1 MNFYKL
7 SLEEVLEKLKTDK
20 KGLSK
25 QEAKKRLEIDGPNK
39 LVEAK
44 KESKLLKFFNQ
55 FKNLMIIVL
64 LIAAIV
70 SFLISYLNKESY
82 IDSIIILLIVFINAI
97 LGFME
102 ELKADQ
108 AIEALKKMQTT
119 KVKVR
124 RDNEIIYLN
133 SEELV
138 IGDIVLLEAGDKI
151 SADARLISVKSLK
164 VDEASLTGESVA
176 VLKTTDPILEDM
188 SLNNRTNMVYAGTNV
203 VYGKGECI
211 VTETGMSTE
220 IGKIASSLNNTKI
233 ELTPLQKKI
242 NGISKVL
249 TIIISIVIL
258 AMFIVSIMKD
268 MPLKESLLLAISL
281 AVAAIPEG
289 LPAVITIILSLGM
302 SSLAKKKAIVRKI
315 NSVETLGCTEIICTD
330 KTGTITENK
339 MKLVL
344 LYYDFEPFKD
354 DHSLDKDSLFLYNLA
369 LNNDVNENEK
379 GLVGDPTEIA
389 IMNYLNSFIDS
400 KKLKEKYPR
409 IDEIPFDSERKM
421 MSVIVVIDNKKYL
434 FTKGSYDSVMKH
446 CTKIINSGKITV
458 LDNKIREKL
467 NLVEKENSSKALRLL
482 AYAYKELKNEKMSED
497 DLIFQG
503 LVGEIDPPRKDVK
516 ESIEL
521 CKSAHIKPIMITGD
535 SLNTAIAIAK
545 DSGILTNEEEAIT
558 GEELDQLSEEELYQ
572 NIDKYCV
579 YARVSPMNK
588 LAIVNAWKKHDKV
601 VAMTGDGV
609 NDAPAI
615 KASDIGIGMGITGTE
630 VSKSVADI
638 ILVDDSFST
647 IVSAVKEGRR
657 IFDNIRNVITYL
669 LIGNITEVITVFV
682 GLICGYTIFVPIQL
696 LFINLITDSIPAIS
710 LAFEQADSDIMK
722 REVRKKNSSFFTPFL
737 ISKILVS
744 SCLKSIAILFIY
756 FLNLHLN
763 GPETARTM
771 SFICLMILEL
781 CFAYSCKNIK
791 KPVISSKILNNKK
804 LNISILILLLIGIVI
819 YITPIKFLFNLTT
832 ISSMEFLYCL
842 MVVLVMIVI
851 DELLKQ
857 VLSKKFKD

>member
-7 SLEEVLEKLKTDK
+7 SLEETWKELKVDK
-20 KGLSK
+20 QGLSTD
-25 QEAKKRLEIDGPNK
+25 EAQKRLEKDGPNRLK
-39 LVEAK
+39 EGK
-44 KESKLLKFFNQ
+44 KESKFLKFLSQ
-55 FKNLMIIVL
+55 FKNLMIVVL

-70 SFLISYLNKESY
+70 SFVISYLNKDSY
-82 IDSIIILLIVFINAI
+82 IDSIIILLIVFIDAV
-97 LGFME
+97 LGFIE

-124 RDNEIIYLN
+124 RNNEIIYLN

-138 IGDIVLLEAGDKI
+138 RGDIVLLESGDKI
-151 SADARLISVKSLK
+151 AADARLISVKSLK

-176 VLKTTDPILEDM
+176 VLKTIDPIKEDV
-188 SLNNRTNMVYAGTNV
+188 SLSGRTNMVYAGTNV
-203 VYGKGECI
+203 VYGKGECL
-211 VTETGMSTE
+211 VTEIGMATE
-220 IGKIASSLNNTKI
+220 IGKIASSLDDTKI
-233 ELTPLQKKI
+233 ELTPLQKKM

-258 AMFIVSIMKD
+258 AMFIVSIIKD
-268 MPLKESLLLAISL
+268 MPLTEALLLAISL

-302 SSLAKKKAIVRKI
+302 SSLAKKKAIVRKM
-315 NSVETLGCTEIICTD
+315 NSVETLGSTEIICTD

-339 MKLVL
+339 MELVL
-344 LYYDFEPFKD
+344 LYYDFESFKK
-354 DHSLDKDSLFLYNLA
+354 DHVLAKDSLFLYNLV
-369 LNNDVNENEK
+369 LNNDVNENEN

-389 IMNYLNSFIDS
+389 IINYLDQFLDS
-400 KKLKEKYPR
+400 KKLKEDNPR

-421 MSVIVVIDNKKYL
+421 MSVIITINNKRYL

-446 CTKIINSGKITV
+446 CTKITSFGKITV
-458 LDNKIREKL
+458 IDKKTREKL
-467 NLVEKENSSKALRLL
+467 DCIEKENSSQALRLL
-482 AYAYKELKNEKMSED
+482 AYAYKELENDKIMEE

-503 LVGEIDPPRKDVK
+503 LIGEIDPPRKDVK
-516 ESIEL
+516 ESIAL
-521 CKSAHIKPIMITGD
+521 CKSAHIRPIMITGD
-535 SLNTAIAIAK
+535 SLNTAVAIAK
-545 DSGILTNEEEAIT
+545 DIGILTSENEAIT
-558 GEELDQLSEEELYQ
+558 GEELDKLSEEELFEK
-572 NIDKYCV
+572 IEKYRV

-588 LAIVNAWKKHDKV
+588 LAIVKAWKKHDKV

-630 VSKSVADI
+630 VSKGVSDI

-669 LIGNITEVITVFV
+669 LIGNITEIITVFV
-682 GLICGYTIFVPIQL
+682 GLIFGYTIFVPIQL
-696 LFINLITDSIPAIS
+696 LFINLITDSIPAIA
-710 LAFEQADSDIMK
+710 LAFEEADSDIMK
-722 REVRKKNSSFFTPFL
+722 RKVRKKNSSFFTPFL
-737 ISKILVS
+737 VSKILVS
-744 SCLKSIAILFIY
+744 SILKSMAILFIY

-763 GPETARTM
+763 GSEVAATM
-771 SFICLMILEL
+771 SFICLMMLEL

-791 KPVISSKILNNKK
+791 KPVLGSKIFSNTK
-804 LNISILILLLIGIVI
+804 LNLSILGLVLIGIII
-819 YITPIKFLFNLTT
+819 YLTPIKSIFNLTT
-832 ISSMEFLYCL
+832 ITSMELLYCL
-842 MVVLVMIVI
+842 IIVVVMLVI
-851 DELLKQ
+851 DELLKL